1 MAKTSGHEELGT
13 VLPEELRNLIS
24 RKLELRRR
32 EQLQVYMAANQF
44 ARLKMRNDMMTE
56 MGAKRLGE
64 ALISIP
70 LSAFREK
77 VDRATAI
84 TRSWPGIVWEC
95 ITSVLNKAKLTSCEA
110 DELHGIVDELA
121 WAKEQR
127 PFTYA
132 YIAPDKLMDSFYRD
146 VSRYGIQPGE
156 AKTEMNRQL
165 KLTAAVAEAGILN
178 TARWAREEISIAIE
192 EYVIALKANKA
203 NLVEASIVGNNNA
216 FYATA
221 DAPRPVSAV
230 FDQCET
236 FRQMK
241 NLTSDQLSIAFVGDK
256 TESGLAPNNML
267 EISARNESKRVSP
280 GELDLVD
287 RRTGAVNSQG
297 FVLLGM
303 ARKIP
308 VPVTPANA
316 KKISRL
322 REMMREKL
330 GVKDDL
336 FDRLFNSAWTP
347 RFQITDKRGLA
358 DERAK
363 TEAQRRT
370 VSIDQ
375 QNSFSTQSI
384 EVDDSNYPFES
395 ESDDAD
401 DWLKKNT

>member
-1 MAKTSGHEELGT
+1 
-13 VLPEELRNLIS
+13 
-24 RKLELRRR
+24 
-32 EQLQVYMAANQF
+32 
-44 ARLKMRNDMMTE
+44 
-56 MGAKRLGE
+56 
-64 ALISIP
+64 
-70 LSAFREK
+70 
-77 VDRATAI
+77 
-84 TRSWPGIVWEC
+84 
-95 ITSVLNKAKLTSCEA
+95 
-110 DELHGIVDELA
+110 
-121 WAKEQR
+121 
-127 PFTYA
+127 
-132 YIAPDKLMDSFYRD
+132 
-146 VSRYGIQPGE
+146 
-156 AKTEMNRQL
+156 
-165 KLTAAVAEAGILN
+165 
-178 TARWAREEISIAIE
+178 
-192 EYVIALKANKA
+192 
-203 NLVEASIVGNNNA
+203 
-216 FYATA
+216 
-221 DAPRPVSAV
+221 
-230 FDQCET
+230 
-236 FRQMK
+236 
-241 NLTSDQLSIAFVGDK
+241 VGDK